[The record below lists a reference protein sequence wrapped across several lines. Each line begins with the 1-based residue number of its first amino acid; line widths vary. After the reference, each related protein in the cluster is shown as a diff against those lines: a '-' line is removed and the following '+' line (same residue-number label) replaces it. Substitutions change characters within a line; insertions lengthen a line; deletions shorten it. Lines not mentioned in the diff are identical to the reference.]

1 MIIGPHEDM
10 LAVGLQAGMAPEAY
24 KETLEEVFLQY
35 PDHEFLVLIDILGGT
50 PFNSIIGRL
59 QKPNVQV
66 VVGVNLGMMLEV
78 MLNQE
83 HYALDELA
91 EYAKN
96 MGMKSLMTK
105 NELLN
110 SFAKE

>member
-1 MIIGPHEDM
+1 M
-10 LAVGLQAGMAPEAY
+10 
-24 KETLEEVFLQY
+24 
-35 PDHEFLVLIDILGGT
+35 
-50 PFNSIIGRL
+50 
-59 QKPNVQV
+59 QV

-91 EYAKN
+91 EFAKT

-105 NELLN
+105 NELLS